1 MTLEELY
8 LDNFP
13 VVYGYLLSLSG
24 DAALAED
31 LTAETFLRAMEKID
45 RYDGTCKPSTWLC
58 AIGKNLFYSER
69 RRQRRTVPLEQAQT
83 VQTEDFTQ
91 SAMDRELARA
101 ISREAQQL
109 PELQRQVFFL
119 RCGGLSF
126 RSVGEALGRTE
137 TWARVTFY
145 RVKTKLLE
153 KMEGE
158 V

>member
-24 DAALAED
+24 DAVLAEE

-45 RYDGTCKPSTWLC
+45 RYDGSCKPSTWLC
-58 AIGKNLFYSER
+58 AIGKNLFFSER
-69 RRQRRTVPLEQAQT
+69 RRRHRTVPLEQARAL
-83 VQTEDFTQ
+83 QTEDFTQ

-101 ISREAQQL
+101 IAREAQLL
-109 PELQRQVFFL
+109 PELQRQVFLL
-119 RCGGLSF
+119 RCSGLSF
-126 RSVGEALGRTE
+126 RCIGEALGRTE

-153 KMEGE
+153 KMEE
-158 V
+158 EA